1 MGIIPLQFKD
11 DQSADSLGLTGTE
24 EFSININN
32 GDLKIGQDI
41 EVETNTGIKFLT
53 KLRLDTEPEIAY
65 VKNGGILHYVLRKLL
80 NN

>member
-1 MGIIPLQFKD
+1 MGIIPLQFKE

-41 EVETNTGIKFLT
+41 EVETNTGIKF
-53 KLRLDTEPEIAY
+53 
-65 VKNGGILHYVLRKLL
+65 
-80 NN
+80 